1 LEVVGP
7 DSQPSPEKPDKSLI
21 LKENPYELTKI
32 HVAHGNAVEQAS
44 RFLPNRIMLFPMRGI
59 DFHQPE
65 DG

>member
-7 DSQPSPEKPDKSLI
+7 DSQPSPEKPYKSLI
-21 LKENPYELTKI
+21 FKENPYELAKI
-32 HVAHGNAVEQAS
+32 HVAHRNAVEQPR
-44 RFLPNRIMLFPMRGI
+44 RFLPNRIILFPMRRI